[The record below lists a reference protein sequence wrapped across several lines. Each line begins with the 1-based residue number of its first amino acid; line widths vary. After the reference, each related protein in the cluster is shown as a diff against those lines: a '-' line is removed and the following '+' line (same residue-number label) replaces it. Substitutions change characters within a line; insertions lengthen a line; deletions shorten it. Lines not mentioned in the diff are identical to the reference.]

1 MIVGDL
7 TGPEPASEKPAEQR
21 PGWDGFD
28 TFQKAFSQ
36 IKQMHCSHSY
46 WLLLLHLPKP
56 QGFGGTEKCFR
67 AAPRLCKALLD
78 RITDRAHIIE
88 TGTESFRF
96 RRTVER
102 RKKH

>member
-56 QGFGGTEKCFR
+56 QGFGRSEYPCAWTAFKKELRPLLLLHMFR
-67 AAPRLCKALLD
+67 
-78 RITDRAHIIE
+78 
-88 TGTESFRF
+88 
-96 RRTVER
+96 
-102 RKKH
+102 